1 MHISVRR
8 LLFAF
13 FVAVFLISAPLV
25 VLYTAGYRLNI
36 SNRRLFQTGVLAL
49 TTYPRG
55 ANISLNNQ
63 ALAQKTPYVVQRLI
77 VNEYQLKL
85 EKKGYHSWQQ
95 KIGIEEGR
103 TTYVATRLFADTM
116 PSAVN
121 EFEAERIIATETDRQ
136 TDPTLSPIRF
146 TDNGSNIEV
155 HANSNENAPLIGL
168 LPRDTYTIL
177 RDDGQYVI
185 LVNERKLG
193 FIIAKNGGKVV
204 ELPTRVAVFDW
215 LPDENL
221 LLLSDGNEIT
231 LYDAATEATTFIT
244 RQSDTVIDL
253 AWHPTADSL
262 FVATHNS
269 LTAIDRNVYET
280 RPTFILLR
288 DTSIKDF
295 WVDAQ
300 GKNLYFLQS
309 EPTVEDILFELPLIL

>member
-55 ANISLNNQ
+55 ASISLNNQ

-77 VNEYQLKL
+77 VNDYQLKL

-95 KIGIEEGR
+95 KMSIEEGK
-103 TTYVATRLFADTM
+103 TTYVATRLFADTS
-116 PSAVN
+116 PRRVS
-121 EFEAERIIATETDRQ
+121 EFEAERLIADETERQ
-136 TDPTLSPIRF
+136 TDPSLSPIRF
-146 TDNGSNIEV
+146 TDNGSHIEV
-155 HANSNENAPLIGL
+155 HANADEQAPLIGL
-168 LPRDTYTIL
+168 LPRDVYTIL
-177 RDDGQYVI
+177 QDDGQYVI

-204 ELPTRVAVFDW
+204 ELPTRVAVYDW

-231 LYDAATEATTFIT
+231 IYDAATEATTFIT
-244 RQSDTVIDL
+244 RQSETVTDL

-262 FVATHNS
+262 FVATHDS

-280 RPTFILLR
+280 RPTFTLLT
-288 DTSIKDF
+288 DTSLQNF

-300 GKNLYFLQS
+300 GKNIYFLQP
-309 EPTVEDILFELPLIL
+309 ETAAEGVLFELPLIL